1 MRIMVYTDGINK
13 TTSHKEA
20 VEMGIEKCITF
31 EDIEAPIGSEER
43 KFNEKADKANL
54 ENRKKRI
61 EAGLP
66 VKRM

>member
-1 MRIMVYTDGINK
+1 MVYTDGINK

-43 KFNEKADKANL
+43 KFNEKAESLSAFRFDESSLGKDYVVTDL
-54 ENRKKRI
+54 R
-61 EAGLP
+61 
-66 VKRM
+66 